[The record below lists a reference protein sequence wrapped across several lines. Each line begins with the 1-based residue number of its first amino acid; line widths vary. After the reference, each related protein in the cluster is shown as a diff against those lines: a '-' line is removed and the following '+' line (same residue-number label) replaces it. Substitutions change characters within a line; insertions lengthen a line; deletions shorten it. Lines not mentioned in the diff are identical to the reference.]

1 MTYQDIVILSLIQ
14 GITEFLPVSSSAHL
28 EIWHK
33 IAGETP
39 DDLTLDVAVHL
50 GTLFSA
56 IAYFRKD
63 VLVAIWGLKPMV
75 RGQFSAP
82 EATLTRLLIIATIPL
97 AIVGAFIYL
106 TPPVEGWLRQ
116 LWIIGAASIF
126 FGIVLWIAVKR
137 FGGTRTLAEW
147 TTKDAL
153 LVGCFQALALIPGTS
168 RSGITLT
175 GALALGYTRTEAARI
190 AMLMSIPAI
199 ILVTLP
205 KLLEVVAS
213 GNWALGGTALLAMVL
228 AFVFGYLALTLMM
241 RFLQTSVFGF
251 YLVWRVLLGFTLLA
265 FAFG

>member
-63 VLVAIWGLKPMV
+63 VLVALWGLKPLAT
-75 RGQFSAP
+75 GQFSAP
-82 EATLTRLLIIATIPL
+82 EAALTRLLIIATVPL
-97 AIVGAFIYL
+97 ACVGVFVYL
-106 TPPVEGWLRQ
+106 SPPVEDWLRQ
-116 LWIIGAASIF
+116 LWVIGTASIV
-126 FGIVLWIAVKR
+126 FGILLWIAIRR
-137 FGGTRTLAEW
+137 FAGTKTVAAW
-147 TTKDAL
+147 TTRDAL

-175 GALALGYTRTEAARI
+175 GALALGYSRTEAARM

-205 KLLEVVAS
+205 KLLEVVTG
-213 GNWALGGTALLAMVL
+213 GNWALGVTALLAMAL
-228 AFVFGYLALTLMM
+228 SFVFGYLALTLMM

-251 YLVWRVLLGFTLLA
+251 YLVWRVLLGLTLLG